1 MKKQNILSHSL
12 SILVA
17 FILVQTLYF
26 KFTGAPESVYHFTKL
41 GIEPWGR
48 IGTGVFELIASLLIL
63 IPSTRIY
70 GAILGAGLMTGA
82 IASHLFVIGITS
94 AGDGGLL
101 FVLACVVFASCLSLI
116 WILRSQLQ
124 SIMQR
129 LKLTF

>member
-26 KFTGAPESVYHFTKL
+26 KFTGAPESVYLFTKL

-63 IPSTRIY
+63 IPSIRIY

-124 SIMQR
+124 IIIQR
-129 LKLTF
+129 VKLTF

>member
-1 MKKQNILSHSL
+1 MKKLNILSHSL
-12 SILVA
+12 SVLVA
-17 FILVQTLYF
+17 IILLQTLYF
-26 KFTGAPESVYHFTKL
+26 KFTGAPESVFLFTQL

-101 FVLACVVFASCLSLI
+101 FILACVVFASCLSLI

-124 SIMQR
+124 SILQR
-129 LKLTF
+129 LKFTF

>member
-17 FILVQTLYF
+17 IILLQTLYF
-26 KFTGAPESVYHFTKL
+26 KFTGAPESVFLFSQL

-101 FVLACVVFASCLSLI
+101 FILACVVFASCLSLI

-129 LKLTF
+129 VKLTF

>member
-26 KFTGAPESVYHFTKL
+26 KFTGAPESVYLFTKL

-63 IPSTRIY
+63 IPSIRIY

-101 FVLACVVFASCLSLI
+101 FALACIVFASCLSLI

-124 SIMQR
+124 IIIQR
-129 LKLTF
+129 VKLTF

>member
-17 FILVQTLYF
+17 IILLQTLYF
-26 KFTGAPESVYHFTKL
+26 KFTGAPESVFLFTKL

-101 FVLACVVFASCLSLI
+101 FVLACVVFASCFSLI

>member
-17 FILVQTLYF
+17 IILLQTLYF
-26 KFTGAPESVYHFTKL
+26 KFTGAPESVFLFTKL

>member
-17 FILVQTLYF
+17 IILLQTLYF
-26 KFTGAPESVYHFTKL
+26 KFTGAPESVFLFTQL

>member
-1 MKKQNILSHSL
+1 MKKLNILSHSL

-17 FILVQTLYF
+17 IILLQTLYF
-26 KFTGAPESVYHFTKL
+26 KFKGAPESVFLFTQL

-63 IPSTRIY
+63 IPSTKIY

-101 FVLACVVFASCLSLI
+101 FILACVVFASCLSLI

-124 SIMQR
+124 SILQR

>member
-26 KFTGAPESVYHFTKL
+26 KFTGAPESVYLFTKL